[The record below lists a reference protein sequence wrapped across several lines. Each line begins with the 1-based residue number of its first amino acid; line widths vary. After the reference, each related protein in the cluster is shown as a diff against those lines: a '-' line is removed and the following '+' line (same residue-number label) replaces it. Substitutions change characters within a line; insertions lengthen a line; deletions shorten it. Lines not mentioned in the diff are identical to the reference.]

1 MLYFRCRQLQRV
13 GWQTTVQ
20 RPAPHHWQP
29 MGKSIYRQKEGAT
42 SRNSTVSSL
51 TVIFKLVIGGLL
63 STILVVLDT
72 VNLQF

>member
-13 GWQTTVQ
+13 GGQTTVQ

-42 SRNSTVSSL
+42 SRNGTVSSL